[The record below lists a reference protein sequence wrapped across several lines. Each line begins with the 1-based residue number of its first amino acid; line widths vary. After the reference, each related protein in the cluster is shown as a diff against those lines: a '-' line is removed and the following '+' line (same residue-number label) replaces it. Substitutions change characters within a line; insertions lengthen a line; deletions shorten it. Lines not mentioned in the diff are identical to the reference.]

1 MCIPDVL
8 RIAGCLPAASTTG
21 EKETTARL
29 DCAGLVFT
37 AQESGVAVRPAVF
50 YFRHRVDDNPAQL
63 AKMRQVAGQVP
74 GFVRDPALISQ
85 HGVSPGRRGDRR
97 LFLPG
102 PDDRHG
108 PLPGLV
114 AGPGL
119 TWMSGGPAGGG
130 SGARRRMSG
139 TRTIFPD
146 PPPA

>member
-50 YFRHRVDDNPAQL
+50 YFRHRVDDNPAEL

-85 HGVSPGRRGDRR
+85 HGVSPAAGVIDAYSYLARMIDTDRYLAWLQGR
-97 LFLPG
+97 
-102 PDDRHG
+102 
-108 PLPGLV
+108 
-114 AGPGL
+114 A
-119 TWMSGGPAGGG
+119 
-130 SGARRRMSG
+130 
-139 TRTIFPD
+139 
-146 PPPA
+146 